1 MSAALLK
8 SSRDYT
14 TEDDHISISDPP
26 GNVSPPS
33 DNPSTDPSPHSLGRG
48 ESPYHEHRPPPSPET
63 SHPTHTPVLTSPS
76 RFGMDPTQD
85 RRHLS
90 HHQRQPPGPSPTTH
104 RGLSQH
110 LHPVNLLTSPTGS
123 PHPTDQVATLDNAS
137 EFDLGFP
144 YTFLKQTRPTCLTG
158 CLRESLLHLQ
168 VKTPSTSPMPTRN
181 QADEIQLARLVEAGR
196 TASSLS
202 HPVSSL
208 RVLVV
213 SEWHLSYIPS
223 AAALLKYHPVV
234 RIMYKVRI

>member
-14 TEDDHISISDPP
+14 TEDVKTGRLSLTRLVTSLRRPTIHPLILHPIAW
-26 GNVSPPS
+26 VVARAHTM
-33 DNPSTDPSPHSLGRG
+33 ST
-48 ESPYHEHRPPPSPET
+48 ET

-104 RGLSQH
+104 R
-110 LHPVNLLTSPTGS
+110 GS